1 MFTNIQRPIVPVN
14 HQGCKNLPEDCLAIN
29 VATWNVRTLNDETDF
44 KLTNLL
50 NEMTR
55 LDIDILG
62 VAETHWTN
70 DTEEAF
76 EIRKHVVI
84 HSCRK
89 DQIHRQ
95 GVAIV
100 LKKELIKQLEG
111 YDLINER
118 IMMIQMKTAQ
128 EPLFIFQ
135 IYVPDSSYSQIEKD
149 ELFSLLQQQLNKIP
163 RKSRK
168 IILGDFNGKVGAN
181 GIDIYPENCGKFG
194 LGTMNDEGERLLNFC
209 ALNNLA
215 VMNTMYKQRKNRL
228 ITWIS
233 PDGLTRNQ
241 IDYILIPINQKGLI
255 KNCRVFN
262 SADVNSDH
270 SLLMM
275 KYTISIPKVKHYQ
288 HQSKRFDV
296 SKLKQQPI
304 IDAFKVQLGGKFEPL
319 INDLDNQSVEVSYN
333 KFVDETNAIT
343 KNMIGYRKNKAIDT
357 LSQETKDMREKR
369 RSLRKK
375 VISSKKSCKSTIQ
388 EYNRVNRIVKRE
400 VKKAKRKQLD
410 EKIMKLE
417 DDLNNNSHN
426 LFKTVRE
433 LEGKPKKSLKNQKK
447 DKTTKTGEVLK
458 IWKDHFKQ
466 HLNTEF
472 PHDENVIQSIPHP
485 IPGTQQSIEEL
496 NITKEEVRNAISS
509 LKNNKAPGSDL
520 ITAEVLKAGGEPIVN
535 TLHLI
540 FTKILKEETT
550 PIHFSTMLIT
560 PVHKKGDKS
569 MPQNYRAIALL
580 SIPGKVLNKILLS
593 KIREKT
599 EVFTSDRQYGFR
611 PNRGT
616 VDAIFIVRQLMQK
629 SKERGM
635 NCHYHFVDFKNCF

>member
-1 MFTNIQRPIVPVN
+1 MSVN
-14 HQGCKNLPEDCLAIN
+14 
-29 VATWNVRTLNDETDF
+29 
-44 KLTNLL
+44 
-50 NEMTR
+50 
-55 LDIDILG
+55 
-62 VAETHWTN
+62 
-70 DTEEAF
+70 
-76 EIRKHVVI
+76 
-84 HSCRK
+84 
-89 DQIHRQ
+89 
-95 GVAIV
+95 
-100 LKKELIKQLEG
+100 
-111 YDLINER
+111 
-118 IMMIQMKTAQ
+118 
-128 EPLFIFQ
+128 
-135 IYVPDSSYSQIEKD
+135 
-149 ELFSLLQQQLNKIP
+149 
-163 RKSRK
+163 
-168 IILGDFNGKVGAN
+168 
-181 GIDIYPENCGKFG
+181 
-194 LGTMNDEGERLLNFC
+194 
-209 ALNNLA
+209 
-215 VMNTMYKQRKNRL
+215 
-228 ITWIS
+228 
-233 PDGLTRNQ
+233 
-241 IDYILIPINQKGLI
+241 
-255 KNCRVFN
+255 
-262 SADVNSDH
+262 
-270 SLLMM
+270 
-275 KYTISIPKVKHYQ
+275 
-288 HQSKRFDV
+288 
-296 SKLKQQPI
+296 
-304 IDAFKVQLGGKFEPL
+304 
-319 INDLDNQSVEVSYN
+319 
-333 KFVDETNAIT
+333 
-343 KNMIGYRKNKAIDT
+343 
-357 LSQETKDMREKR
+357 R

-400 VKKAKRKQLD
+400 AKKAKRKQLD
-410 EKIMKLE
+410 EKIIKLE
-417 DDLNNNSHN
+417 HDFRNNNSHN

-485 IPGTQQSIEEL
+485 IPGTQQSIEAL

-509 LKNNKAPGSDL
+509 LKNSKAPGSDL

-540 FTKILKEETT
+540 FSKILKEETT

-580 SIPGKVLNKILLS
+580 SIPGKVLNKILMS

-635 NCHYHFVDFKNCF
+635 NCHYHFVDFKSAFDII